1 MKKTLKILVLTL
13 LVSFGFLTGL
23 KAESKTLDCKY
34 RRNYMGD
41 PNSKY
46 NFDFTITFIA
56 NTDNTSVGHRLSD
69 NSFTAGDKTFTV
81 RIQEGFIDGDDAV
94 GTAVGPYISWNNKTF
109 SEQILKGEC
118 LPLYFSEDQEK
129 KVVDIFPYSAVSNR
143 NILSLTN
150 VDSSNNDV
158 NVNLNSNEKVCQ
170 LSIDKVTL
178 QKKTG
183 KSLNADDYSNNRV
196 YTFNVITR
204 NDDTV
209 FIKFFDG
216 KEYGVKSL
224 ITRSGVS
231 NYAWENSVSLGFL
244 NSKKISLK
252 DDAVDSFKNAFKYDN
267 VTCPSIFL
275 NLNGSRFDISL
286 TKSDNSIEVSP
297 DFKVEESETLKQ
309 LAKDLGFF
317 KNITVSD
324 EVSGCLA
331 YVGEDLAEMLQTI
344 YTIIKIVSIILT
356 IVLSMVDFLS
366 VLTKDKDELMNT
378 VKKWVRRLIIVIVIL
393 LLPTFID
400 IIGNIA
406 GKEDILCGIR

>member
-1 MKKTLKILVLTL
+1 M
-13 LVSFGFLTGL
+13 
-23 KAESKTLDCKY
+23 
-34 RRNYMGD
+34 
-41 PNSKY
+41 
-46 NFDFTITFIA
+46 
-56 NTDNTSVGHRLSD
+56 
-69 NSFTAGDKTFTV
+69 
-81 RIQEGFIDGDDAV
+81 
-94 GTAVGPYISWNNKTF
+94 
-109 SEQILKGEC
+109 
-118 LPLYFSEDQEK
+118 
-129 KVVDIFPYSAVSNR
+129 
-143 NILSLTN
+143 
-150 VDSSNNDV
+150 
-158 NVNLNSNEKVCQ
+158 
-170 LSIDKVTL
+170 
-178 QKKTG
+178 
-183 KSLNADDYSNNRV
+183 
-196 YTFNVITR
+196 
-204 NDDTV
+204 
-209 FIKFFDG
+209 
-216 KEYGVKSL
+216 
-224 ITRSGVS
+224 
-231 NYAWENSVSLGFL
+231 
-244 NSKKISLK
+244 
-252 DDAVDSFKNAFKYDN
+252 
-267 VTCPSIFL
+267 TCPSIFL

-324 EVSGCLA
+324 EVSGCLD